1 MVQRAQ
7 MVMFLELTKVENLI
21 AYQQDTQHIL
31 LLPNKEMLVNI
42 LLKAII
48 FAILV
53 PGVSISIPLGTSLHE
68 KALVHGLVFAVV
80 NFLVYKYVRPMLETF
95 DNPDT
100 KVDQPCPPNSVKCPS
115 GDCKLKNDLY
125 GLCD

>member
-1 MVQRAQ
+1 MW
-7 MVMFLELTKVENLI
+7 
-21 AYQQDTQHIL
+21 
-31 LLPNKEMLVNI
+31 VNI
-42 LLKAII
+42 LLKAIL
-48 FAILV
+48 FVILV
-53 PGVSISIPLGTSLHE
+53 PGTHLTIPPGGRLIE
-68 KALVHGLVFAVV
+68 QAVIHGVIFTVM
-80 NFLVYKYVRPMLETF
+80 NYLVYMYVRPLLETF